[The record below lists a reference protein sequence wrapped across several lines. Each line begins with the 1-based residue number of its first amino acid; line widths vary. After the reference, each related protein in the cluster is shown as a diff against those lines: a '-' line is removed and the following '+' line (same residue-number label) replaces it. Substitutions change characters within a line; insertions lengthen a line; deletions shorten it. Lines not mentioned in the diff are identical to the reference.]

1 MRAGSQPCTRAV
13 LEFGSPIPASCPN
26 NVWMRSEFRDQSYST
41 NNALNCSQMD
51 NMPTASHMDPTSDA
65 EKTCTASGVSSS
77 HAPSNWSVEVFDKA
91 FYPGESRQE
100 VSPDPSRVIRFF
112 SQPATDTVCR
122 TDESVIHHSAKRL
135 QRLWNESV
143 DVALSLEALCLE
155 RPRKRFCSMA
165 VLAEESVS
173 PTDSVFRVKHPEPA
187 SEQHGPIPVQPSA
200 SCGDSPSENNQLRE
214 PVETDMPSASNQT
227 PHKVRSDVA
236 EKWTCLDRWLE
247 RLDDVSGD
255 VGDGDSTVFLSQQ
268 LARARISEVGEFSAS
283 LPVGVGASSGP
294 PSARQSTPPAPSTDL
309 STRLPPPQRVESEP
323 DIATSLQSQS
333 QSEELGEHPL
343 SPLTASHLAAV
354 VTAAMAVQADRRET
368 GRRDNPQ
375 TERAYGRGR
384 SPSPGG
390 PRSLSP
396 DRSDTEGGSGRGRS
410 AEDPFRYSKADTVP
424 CSPNE
429 RPHAWARAL
438 SSQTNSD
445 PPSQAATEAHL
456 ADQPIQESCP
466 SSQVDLFD
474 PQKSDQ
480 SQNDHELQSRCD
492 EDVELS
498 AHVGMCVGSGARS
511 PAEIQPGSLS
521 GEEPLRPP
529 AAGGCSQP
537 ASPPCSGQSDLTGY
551 ISQLVDGVG
560 TGLAC
565 PADQATESGPPED
578 LTDRN
583 SRTAGRPSLGSVG
596 GSMGPLSGCEATL
609 PQVGRSHC
617 EAALPQVGRSD
628 CETALP
634 QGGRSHCEAAL
645 PQVGRSHCEAAL
657 PQVGRSHCEAALPQ
671 GGRSD
676 CEAALPQV
684 GRSDCEAALPQ
695 AGRSGCET
703 ALSQVEFTPPDRHSP
718 AHKRAAESGHDDGH
732 NQASCAYFHHTI
744 LGADS

>member
-13 LEFGSPIPASCPN
+13 SEFGSPIPASCPN
-26 NVWMRSEFRDQSYST
+26 NAWMCSEYRGQSYST
-41 NNALNCSQMD
+41 NNALNCNQMV
-51 NMPTASHMDPTSDA
+51 NMPTASLMDPASDA

-91 FYPGESRQE
+91 FYPGEARQE
-100 VSPDPSRVIRFF
+100 VSPDPSRVMRFF

-122 TDESVIHHSAKRL
+122 TDESVSQHSAKRL
-135 QRLWNESV
+135 QRSWDESV

-165 VLAEESVS
+165 VLAEENVS
-173 PTDSVFRVKHPEPA
+173 PTDDFSRVKHPESA
-187 SEQHGPIPVQPSA
+187 NNQDDSIPVQPNA
-200 SCGDSPSENNQLRE
+200 SRSDPVPESKQSYQSSEPN
-214 PVETDMPSASNQT
+214 MPSASNQKT
-227 PHKVRSDVA
+227 HELQRNVA
-236 EKWTCLDRWLE
+236 EKPTCLDRWLE

-294 PSARQSTPPAPSTDL
+294 PSGEKGTPPAPSTDL
-309 STRLPPPQRVESEP
+309 STRLPPPQRVECEP

-333 QSEELGEHPL
+333 QSQELDGHPL

-375 TERAYGRGR
+375 AGRAYGRGR
-384 SPSPGG
+384 SPPPGG
-390 PRSLSP
+390 SRSLSP
-396 DRSDTEGGSGRGRS
+396 DRSDTEGGSGCGRS

-445 PPSQAATEAHL
+445 PPSQAATEAQL

-466 SSQVDLFD
+466 SSQVDMFD

-480 SQNDHELQSRCD
+480 PQNDHELQSRCD

-498 AHVGMCVGSGARS
+498 GHVGMCVGSGARS

-521 GEEPLRPP
+521 GEEPLRSP

-565 PADQATESGPPED
+565 PADQVTESGPPED

-583 SRTAGRPSLGSVG
+583 SRTAGRPSLQSVG
-596 GSMGPLSGCEATL
+596 GSMGPLSGCEA
-609 PQVGRSHC
+609 
-617 EAALPQVGRSD
+617 
-628 CETALP
+628 ALP

-645 PQVGRSHCEAAL
+645 PQA
-657 PQVGRSHCEAALPQ
+657 
-671 GGRSD
+671 GRSD
-676 CEAALPQV
+676 CEAALSQG
-684 GRSDCEAALPQ
+684 GRSD
-695 AGRSGCET
+695 CET

-718 AHKRAAESGHDDGH
+718 AYKRAAESGHDDGH

-744 LGADS
+744 LGGRQLKSMSIGTLTFLHEIMNVYVGRCRRGMCGRVKDVFCSVRVLH